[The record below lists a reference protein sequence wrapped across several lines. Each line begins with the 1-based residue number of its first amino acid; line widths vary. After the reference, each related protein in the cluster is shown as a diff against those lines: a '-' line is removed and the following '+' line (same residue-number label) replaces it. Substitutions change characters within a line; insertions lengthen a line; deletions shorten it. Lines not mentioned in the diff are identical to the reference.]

1 MSNLVL
7 STAGILLVVLPT
19 VAYGGVSILR
29 LVYLKRSDYMKNEL
43 RQKFWRAGH
52 AHAGVFLILS
62 LAALPYL
69 DAAQLSTGLKSLVTW
84 LVPGAAILIP
94 AAFFLFRR
102 RARRAKAQRAYQPRL
117 CGVCFPRGRARSAWR
132 RLIFGAL
139 DSAPRSPPLA
149 QNERP
154 NLLQESGS
162 GVKTG

>member
-94 AAFFLFRR
+94 AAFFFSVAAPDAQKPNALINLAYVGFASLVVGLALLGVGLF
-102 RARRAKAQRAYQPRL
+102 L
-117 CGVCFPRGRARSAWR
+117 
-132 RLIFGAL
+132 AL
-139 DSAPRSPPLA
+139 
-149 QNERP
+149 
-154 NLLQESGS
+154 
-162 GVKTG
+162 